1 MGKNDKNIYIVVTYI
16 IKKEND
22 QYVAT
27 CPEFDVSSFGD
38 TVEEASENLKEA
50 IMLYLEGIDELK
62 IRDQI
67 FKEKSIKTY
76 IGKPKSVVMNK
87 YKFEKDFD
95 NQPFVK
101 KEPLQVALCN

>member
-1 MGKNDKNIYIVVTYI
+1 MKKNSKKFYIVVTHV

-38 TVEEASENLKEA
+38 TVEEANEDLTEA
-50 IMLYLEGIDELK
+50 ILLYLEGIDELK

-67 FKEKSIKTY
+67 FKEKAITTY
-76 IGKPKSVVMNK
+76 EKQPKSVVNN
-87 YKFEKDFD
+87 YKFEKKLGT
-95 NQPFVK
+95 QPFIK
-101 KEPLQVALCN
+101 KEPLQVALCNQ

>member
-1 MGKNDKNIYIVVTYI
+1 MKKNGKKLFIVVTHI

-38 TVEEASENLKEA
+38 TVEEANDSLKEA
-50 IMLYLEGIDELK
+50 ILLYLEGIDELK

-76 IGKPKSVVMNK
+76 VSRPKSVVNN
-87 YKFEKDFD
+87 YKFEKRLSS
-95 NQPFVK
+95 QPFIK
-101 KEPLQVALCN
+101 KEPLQVGLCN

>member
-1 MGKNDKNIYIVVTYI
+1 LINILLFNYPKRFSLVLFIFYLRAKGEENMKKNDKNIFIVVTYI

-22 QYVAT
+22 QYVAV

-38 TVEEASENLKEA
+38 TVEEANKNLKEA

-67 FKEKSIKTY
+67 FKEKSIQT
-76 IGKPKSVVMNK
+76 SQ
-87 YKFEKDFD
+87 E
-95 NQPFVK
+95 
-101 KEPLQVALCN
+101 

>member
-1 MGKNDKNIYIVVTYI
+1 MKKNDKNVFIVVTHI

-22 QYVAT
+22 QYVAV

-38 TVEEASENLKEA
+38 TVEEANKNLKEA
-50 IMLYLEGIDELK
+50 ILLYLEGIDELK
-62 IRDQI
+62 IRDQV

-76 IGKPKSVVMNK
+76 IDRPKSVVNK
-87 YKFEKDFD
+87 YKFEKGLG
-95 NQPFVK
+95 NQSFII

>member
-1 MGKNDKNIYIVVTYI
+1 MKKNDKNEFIAVTYI

-22 QYVAT
+22 QYVAV

-38 TVEEASENLKEA
+38 TVEEANKNLKEA

-67 FKEKSIKTY
+67 FKEKSIQT
-76 IGKPKSVVMNK
+76 SQ
-87 YKFEKDFD
+87 E
-95 NQPFVK
+95 
-101 KEPLQVALCN
+101 